1 MRQYSHLKNVSD
13 KIHLSGGAI
22 DLLIGTDFVE
32 AFIDIHTVS
41 GEPGEPIGKRNCFG
55 WYVLGQFESSGST
68 LSEIQSIEVGTVSVE
83 EDIKKLL
90 HQDLLGVKPT
100 KLCTC
105 TENVLRESKFVKS
118 LAASTTLVD
127 GRIQVKMPWKEG
139 GPPKRSNYDI
149 ALKRML
155 SAERGFMKK
164 GCFEVVKEEVQKLL
178 DQNFITMIPPEQIAH
193 DKPEWYLPLQAV
205 FTPERTTKVR
215 LVFDSSSKGHDG
227 LSLNDYLEKGPN
239 FINSLLDVLAAWR
252 WDKVAFTG
260 DVRKMFNQILVHPED
275 QVYHRFLWRS
285 NTRDKPTVYQW
296 LRLNFGY
303 KPAPDVATNAINTL
317 AKLSNAEFPEAAGEL
332 RQHVYVDDIGG
343 SRETVTKAKQII
355 SHIDAVLAKGNFQIK
370 TWHSNEA
377 EIDQSN
383 GERFTDLLGLS
394 WHKQLDTFTFKKN
407 DLGELDVLT
416 KRRCLGLVG
425 QLWDPIGLVL
435 PVAIKFRIDLQG
447 LWSSGYSWDDILPES
462 IQQTWLE
469 NVQSINDLL
478 SFQFDRKLKP
488 NNAVGVPQIHGFSD
502 GGEQAYGA
510 VIFIRWKLAGG
521 DYRSVPVTIKAF
533 VAPLKKK
540 SIPRLELLGCL
551 ALARMYVTCVK
562 ALEFAKA
569 QDWERFFWID
579 SSTVL
584 SWIRTPPREFR
595 PFVSARV
602 AEIQETIGAD
612 QIRYI
617 KSNNN
622 PADALTRGIHLNHLM
637 KWSKGPS
644 FLELPEEKWP
654 SAQDHTRVNTHVDDL
669 DALREKKTFRKEKK
683 AGKHHSAAAEVCPEL
698 DQPGSEENPILLHL
712 LKTCSTYSKIRRTL
726 AYVGRFIH
734 NARKM
739 NPKSGPI
746 SVQELKAAETHL
758 LKWSQF
764 YVNEDSLDKKLV
776 AKKDE
781 DSLFRAHGRL
791 EDVRCLPEEL
801 RKPIIL
807 PKDHPFVILL
817 LRDLHER
824 RGHCGY
830 KSLIHEARKRFW
842 IIGLRRMAKT
852 VTSKCVIC
860 RKLRKRPL
868 NQLMGQIPNLRVAAG
883 FPAFSNTAMDMFGQ
897 VQIKLGR
904 KTLKEAQV
912 IIFAC
917 MTSRAIHL
925 ELVTDKT
932 SDAFLMAF
940 RRFACLR
947 GHPNVC
953 WSDRGT
959 NFVGAQGYLKE
970 ITQNWGYSWGKECPL

>member
-1 MRQYSHLKNVSD
+1 MAYAPT
-13 KIHLSGGAI
+13 GAK
-22 DLLIGTDFVE
+22 
-32 AFIDIHTVS
+32 
-41 GEPGEPIGKRNCFG
+41 GE
-55 WYVLGQFESSGST
+55 
-68 LSEIQSIEVGTVSVE
+68 
-83 EDIKKLL
+83 
-90 HQDLLGVKPT
+90 
-100 KLCTC
+100 
-105 TENVLRESKFVKS
+105 
-118 LAASTTLVD
+118 TT
-127 GRIQVKMPWKEG
+127 
-139 GPPKRSNYDI
+139 
-149 ALKRML
+149 
-155 SAERGFMKK
+155 
-164 GCFEVVKEEVQKLL
+164 
-178 DQNFITMIPPEQIAH
+178 T
-193 DKPEWYLPLQAV
+193 
-205 FTPERTTKVR
+205 
-215 LVFDSSSKGHDG
+215 
-227 LSLNDYLEKGPN
+227 
-239 FINSLLDVLAAWR
+239 
-252 WDKVAFTG
+252 
-260 DVRKMFNQILVHPED
+260 
-275 QVYHRFLWRS
+275 
-285 NTRDKPTVYQW
+285 
-296 LRLNFGY
+296 RLNFGD

-394 WHKQLDTFTFKKN
+394 WDKQLDTFTFKKN

-510 VIFIRWKLAGG
+510 VIFLRWKLAGG

-551 ALARMYVTCVK
+551 ALARIYVTCVK
-562 ALEFAKA
+562 ALEFTKA
-569 QDWERFFWID
+569 QDWERFFWIN

-584 SWIRTPPREFR
+584 FC
-595 PFVSARV
+595 F
-602 AEIQETIGAD
+602 
-612 QIRYI
+612 
-617 KSNNN
+617 
-622 PADALTRGIHLNHLM
+622 
-637 KWSKGPS
+637 
-644 FLELPEEKWP
+644 
-654 SAQDHTRVNTHVDDL
+654 
-669 DALREKKTFRKEKK
+669 
-683 AGKHHSAAAEVCPEL
+683 HSAAAEVCPEL

-739 NPKSGPI
+739 NTKSGPI
-746 SVQELKAAETHL
+746 SVQELKATETHL

-764 YVNEDSLDKKLV
+764 HVNEDSLDKKLV

-830 KSLIHEARKRFW
+830 KSLIHEARERF
-842 IIGLRRMAKT
+842 
-852 VTSKCVIC
+852 
-860 RKLRKRPL
+860 
-868 NQLMGQIPNLRVAAG
+868 
-883 FPAFSNTAMDMFGQ
+883 
-897 VQIKLGR
+897 
-904 KTLKEAQV
+904 
-912 IIFAC
+912 
-917 MTSRAIHL
+917 
-925 ELVTDKT
+925 
-932 SDAFLMAF
+932 
-940 RRFACLR
+940 
-947 GHPNVC
+947 
-953 WSDRGT
+953 
-959 NFVGAQGYLKE
+959 
-970 ITQNWGYSWGKECPL
+970 

>member
-252 WDKVAFTG
+252 WDEVAFTG

-296 LRLNFGY
+296 LRLNFGD

-317 AKLSNAEFPEAAGEL
+317 AKLSNAEFPEAAGEI

-394 WHKQLDTFTFKKN
+394 WDKQLDTFTFKKN

-435 PVAIKFRIDLQG
+435 PVAIKFRIDL
-447 LWSSGYSWDDILPES
+447 
-462 IQQTWLE
+462 
-469 NVQSINDLL
+469 
-478 SFQFDRKLKP
+478 
-488 NNAVGVPQIHGFSD
+488 
-502 GGEQAYGA
+502 
-510 VIFIRWKLAGG
+510 
-521 DYRSVPVTIKAF
+521 
-533 VAPLKKK
+533 
-540 SIPRLELLGCL
+540 
-551 ALARMYVTCVK
+551 
-562 ALEFAKA
+562 
-569 QDWERFFWID
+569 
-579 SSTVL
+579 
-584 SWIRTPPREFR
+584 
-595 PFVSARV
+595 
-602 AEIQETIGAD
+602 
-612 QIRYI
+612 
-617 KSNNN
+617 
-622 PADALTRGIHLNHLM
+622 
-637 KWSKGPS
+637 
-644 FLELPEEKWP
+644 
-654 SAQDHTRVNTHVDDL
+654 
-669 DALREKKTFRKEKK
+669 
-683 AGKHHSAAAEVCPEL
+683 
-698 DQPGSEENPILLHL
+698 
-712 LKTCSTYSKIRRTL
+712 
-726 AYVGRFIH
+726 
-734 NARKM
+734 
-739 NPKSGPI
+739 
-746 SVQELKAAETHL
+746 
-758 LKWSQF
+758 
-764 YVNEDSLDKKLV
+764 
-776 AKKDE
+776 
-781 DSLFRAHGRL
+781 
-791 EDVRCLPEEL
+791 
-801 RKPIIL
+801 
-807 PKDHPFVILL
+807 
-817 LRDLHER
+817 
-824 RGHCGY
+824 
-830 KSLIHEARKRFW
+830 
-842 IIGLRRMAKT
+842 
-852 VTSKCVIC
+852 
-860 RKLRKRPL
+860 
-868 NQLMGQIPNLRVAAG
+868 
-883 FPAFSNTAMDMFGQ
+883 
-897 VQIKLGR
+897 
-904 KTLKEAQV
+904 
-912 IIFAC
+912 
-917 MTSRAIHL
+917 
-925 ELVTDKT
+925 
-932 SDAFLMAF
+932 
-940 RRFACLR
+940 
-947 GHPNVC
+947 
-953 WSDRGT
+953 
-959 NFVGAQGYLKE
+959 
-970 ITQNWGYSWGKECPL
+970 